1 MQDARAD
8 NRHPHHAIQNYG
20 IIFADR
26 LPPVFSGIGILIFT
40 LWSVKK
46 HRMSDIFRNVF
57 ADRSRF
63 DV

>member
-1 MQDARAD
+1 MPNASAD

-20 IIFADR
+20 IILADR